1 MENLTLFPIE
11 EFTDERLKATMEGN
25 TCRTCVHR
33 KYFFQG
39 SAQDKK
45 ISVCEE
51 YQSKTSHSG
60 QLRVKVNQ
68 PACILYIHK

>member
-1 MENLTLFPIE
+1 MGNLTLFPIE
-11 EFTDERLKATMEGN
+11 EFTDERLKARMEGN

-45 ISVCEE
+45 NIR
-51 YQSKTSHSG
+51 
-60 QLRVKVNQ
+60 L
-68 PACILYIHK
+68 